1 MRAPAPFIA
10 PLGAPHNAKAR
21 LMSVARIAVLI
32 LAVLAAAAAAWL
44 ASSFVGEDVQRVEA
58 PEPKIVLDE
67 VLVAARDLQIGSKVT
82 PGDLRWQ
89 TWPTEALASGYV
101 VKARTP
107 DAMGTMQGALV
118 RSSMLRGEPVTKSK
132 VIDGN
137 SAGSMAARLSEGM
150 RAVSVAISPETGAGG
165 FILPGDRVDVIVT
178 RQTRSDTGREAVV
191 ASDTVLANVRVLA
204 IDQAF
209 AEANDETG
217 EKIAVGKTATLEL
230 SPKQAE
236 TLARAQAMGDIWL
249 SLRSMA
255 DTATG
260 GPVDTGALG
269 ANRSTNARQGAAVT
283 VVRYGVQSVEQPRM
297 SR

>member
-1 MRAPAPFIA
+1 MP
-10 PLGAPHNAKAR
+10 
-21 LMSVARIAVLI
+21 VARIAVLI

-44 ASSFVGEDVQRVEA
+44 ASSFVGGDVQQAQA
-58 PEPKIVLDE
+58 PAPQIVTDE
-67 VLVAARDLQIGSKVT
+67 VLVAARDLQVGAKVT

-101 VKARTP
+101 VKNRVP
-107 DAMGTMQGALV
+107 DAMIKMQGGLV
-118 RSSMLRGEPVTKSK
+118 RSSVLRGEPVTNSK
-132 VIDGN
+132 IIDAT
-137 SAGSMAARLSEGM
+137 SAGFMAARLSQGM

-178 RQTRSDTGREAVV
+178 RESRSDTGRETLVV
-191 ASDTVLANVRVLA
+191 SDTVLTNVRVLA
-204 IDQAF
+204 IDQAYG
-209 AEANDETG
+209 EANDDSG

-236 TLARAQAMGDIWL
+236 TLARSQAMGDIWL
-249 SLRSMA
+249 SLRSLA

-269 ANRSTNARQGAAVT
+269 ANRNSNTHHGSAVT
-283 VVRYGVQSVEQPRM
+283 VVRYGVQSLEQPRTGQ
-297 SR
+297 

>member
-1 MRAPAPFIA
+1 
-10 PLGAPHNAKAR
+10 
-21 LMSVARIAVLI
+21 MSVARIAVLI

-44 ASSFVGEDVQRVEA
+44 ASSFVGTDVQQAQA
-58 PEPKIVLDE
+58 PEPQIVTDE
-67 VLVAARDLQIGSKVT
+67 VLVASRDLQVGAKVT

-89 TWPTEALASGYV
+89 TWPTEALTTGYI
-101 VKARTP
+101 VKNRTP
-107 DAMGTMQGALV
+107 DAMTSMQGALV
-118 RSSMLRGEPVTKSK
+118 RAAMLRGEPITNAK
-132 VIDGN
+132 VIN
-137 SAGSMAARLSEGM
+137 AASAGFMAARLGQGM

-178 RQTRSDTGREAVV
+178 REARSDTGRENIVT
-191 ASDTVLANVRVLA
+191 SDTVLANVRILA

-209 AEANDETG
+209 GEANADTG

-249 SLRSMA
+249 SLRSLA

-269 ANRSTNARQGAAVT
+269 GSGSNSNARRGSAVT
-283 VVRYGVQSVEQPRM
+283 VVRYCVQSLEQPRT
-297 SR
+297 RR

>member
-1 MRAPAPFIA
+1 
-10 PLGAPHNAKAR
+10 
-21 LMSVARIAVLI
+21 MSVARIAVLI

-44 ASSFVGEDVQRVEA
+44 ASSFVESDVQQVQA
-58 PEPKIVLDE
+58 PEPKVVTDE
-67 VLVAARDLQIGSKVT
+67 VLVAARDLQLGSKVT

-101 VKARTP
+101 VKDRTP
-107 DAMGTMQGALV
+107 DAMSSMQGGLV
-118 RSSMLRGEPVTKSK
+118 RSSVLRGEPITGSK
-132 VIDGN
+132 IIDAN
-137 SAGSMAARLSEGM
+137 SAGFMAARLGQGM

-178 RQTRSDTGREAVV
+178 RQARSDTGREAVV

-204 IDQAF
+204 IDQTF
-209 AEANDETG
+209 GEASDDSG
-217 EKIAVGKTATLEL
+217 EKIAIGKTATLEL

-236 TLARAQAMGDIWL
+236 TLARSQAMGDIWL
-249 SLRSMA
+249 SLRSLA

-269 ANRSTNARQGAAVT
+269 ANRNTSSRQGASVT
-283 VVRYGVQSVEQPRM
+283 VVRYGVQTVEQPRM
-297 SR
+297 SQ